1 MNSELMLEKQKEDQ
15 VFMMKLYDWM
25 TIHYM
30 EHKLDVNEILTELE
44 MNLAD
49 FEDNIKRITGMTP
62 KEYIYDFRLSKAR
75 DLLVNTNDSL
85 EDIARIIG
93 FKTMG
98 KFEMLFQHKTG
109 KKKKKKSINF
119 APRIKNKGPS
129 WFDRDTHQ
137 ITLKTGLSSLVNGG
151 PLSKHTSFMPVDY
164 KDGEHPQPVI
174 KEFSS
179 HHPGGPILF

>member
-1 MNSELMLEKQKEDQ
+1 MLLGVILAIIFMFWIQNRIKTREKKRKEQSINSELMLEKQKEDQ

-109 KKKKKKSINF
+109 MT
-119 APRIKNKGPS
+119 PQEY
-129 WFDRDTHQ
+129 RDKYTE
-137 ITLKTGLSSLVNGG
+137 SNDN
-151 PLSKHTSFMPVDY
+151 TS
-164 KDGEHPQPVI
+164 GEN
-174 KEFSS
+174 
-179 HHPGGPILF
+179 